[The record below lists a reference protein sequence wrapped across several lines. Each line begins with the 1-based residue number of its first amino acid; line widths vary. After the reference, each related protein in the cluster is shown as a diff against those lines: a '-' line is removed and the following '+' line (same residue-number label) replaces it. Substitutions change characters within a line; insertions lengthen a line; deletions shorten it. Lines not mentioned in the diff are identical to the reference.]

1 MKKIFITIIIGLSL
15 LACKSDD
22 EQLNNNN
29 PYLTI
34 PVVNLN
40 LNLNLPEYSSL
51 KFPGNSVEITNQGV
65 KGIVV
70 YCVNDNFYTAFELS
84 DPNHNPS
91 SCSRMGVIAPIATCT
106 CDDENSYNII
116 SGEHESQDN
125 SKYPMQQ
132 YRTERSGDIVRVY
145 N

>member
-1 MKKIFITIIIGLSL
+1 MGLSL

-22 EQLNNNN
+22 DQLNNNN

-40 LNLNLPEYSSL
+40 LNLNLPEYNSL
-51 KFPGNSVEITNQGV
+51 KFPGNSVEIYNQGI

-70 YCVNDNFYTAFELS
+70 FCVNDNFYTAFELS
-84 DPNHNPS
+84 DPNHSPS
-91 SCSRMGVIAPIATCT
+91 SCSRMDVEAPIAICP

-116 SGEHESQDN
+116 SGEHTSQDN

-132 YRTERSGDIVRVY
+132 YRAERSGDIVHVF